1 MMLQKSYPHIHLFY
15 VYIIFLI
22 ACSSE
27 FVAGFQ
33 QPLNR
38 PPGGSGRGAR
48 ARAARGRKKTRVGY
62 ICFSFSYTVLLL
74 ALQLLALCL
83 FIKNGETQIFYSYMF
98 IRVF

>member
-27 FVAGFQ
+27 FAAGFQ

-38 PPGGSGRGAR
+38 PPGGSGRGVR
-48 ARAARGRKKTRVGY
+48 ARKKTRVGY

-83 FIKNGETQIFYSYMF
+83 FIKIGETQRQSTHVFYENF
-98 IRVF
+98 IY